1 MIAKIKHLA
10 IQAWENNMKKYAVHY
25 KSRIFGNTYIH
36 VMATNEQDAVAYV
49 VANGIGYSNGIVF
62 ADEILSANIVH

>member
-1 MIAKIKHLA
+1 
-10 IQAWENNMKKYAVHY
+10 MKKYAVHY